1 MVDCIKGLFQIR
13 AFDTTDHDIFIQKL
27 YAIGYD
33 INIFY
38 IQLLYDY
45 TSLYEYMYK
54 YDVSKLYICIYIMYI
69 SIYKYIY
76 IYTYVYIIYIYIYI
90 YVLF

>member
-1 MVDCIKGLFQIR
+1 
-13 AFDTTDHDIFIQKL
+13 
-27 YAIGYD
+27 
-33 INIFY
+33 
-38 IQLLYDY
+38 
-45 TSLYEYMYK
+45 MYK

-90 YVLF
+90 YICIILTKRYLKFCCLSFFDNPLRTDNADYI